1 MELSFRNLAIAI
13 LLLSAVVLN
22 AQTGDFGFDN
32 TAQKE
37 GLFVESTSTGDGCDS
52 IVALHLII
60 NEHDE
65 GDFEAEACDSY
76 KFYMEFS
83 PIDK

>member
-1 MELSFRNLAIAI
+1 MKLSFRNLAIAI

-37 GLFVESTSTGDGCDS
+37 GLFVESNSTGHGCGS
-52 IVALHLII
+52 IVTLHLII
-60 NEHDE
+60 NKHDE
-65 GDFEAEACDSY
+65 SAFEAEACDSY

>member
-1 MELSFRNLAIAI
+1 MKLSFRNLAIAI

-37 GLFVESTSTGDGCDS
+37 GLFVESNSTGDGCNS
-52 IVALHLII
+52 IEKLHLII

-65 GDFEAEACDSY
+65 SAFEAEACDSY